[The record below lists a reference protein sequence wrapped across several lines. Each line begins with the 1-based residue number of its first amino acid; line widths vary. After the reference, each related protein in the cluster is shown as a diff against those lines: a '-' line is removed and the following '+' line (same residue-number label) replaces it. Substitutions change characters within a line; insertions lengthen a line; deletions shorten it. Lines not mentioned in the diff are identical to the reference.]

1 MTASLFCT
9 PETSKHSKSTIVVVV
24 VHSYIMFDS

>member
-24 VHSYIMFDS
+24 HSYIMFDS